1 MKMNIDERIIK
12 QLDADTA
19 EIDRILAEQNN
30 GLSALLSAGLKGA
43 MRPWFILVN
52 VLVLINFVGLIYLV
66 YQFFTQAV
74 DAQLFWGVLTILSFQ
89 FHIAAKSWLY
99 NEMNRSSLMREIK
112 RLEVTVTDLK
122 IASNKRGSSDA

>member
-1 MKMNIDERIIK
+1 MNIDERIIK

-30 GLSALLSAGLKGA
+30 GLSALLSAGFKGA

>member
-1 MKMNIDERIIK
+1 MNIDERIVK
-12 QLDADTA
+12 QLDADSA

-30 GLSALLSAGLKGA
+30 GLGALLNAGLKGA

-52 VLVLINFVGLIYLV
+52 VLVLINFLGLAYLV
-66 YQFFTQAV
+66 YQFFTQTA
-74 DAQLFWGVLTILSFQ
+74 DTQLFWGVLAIFSFQ

-112 RLEVTVTDLK
+112 RLEVAINDLK
-122 IASNKRGSSDA
+122 VATSKSE

>member
-1 MKMNIDERIIK
+1 MNIDERIVK
-12 QLDADTA
+12 QLDADSA

-30 GLSALLSAGLKGA
+30 GLGALLNAGLKGA

-52 VLVLINFVGLIYLV
+52 VLVLINFLGLAYLV
-66 YQFFTQAV
+66 YQFFTQAA
-74 DAQLFWGVLTILSFQ
+74 DAQLFWGILAIFSFQ

-112 RLEVTVTDLK
+112 RLEVAVNDLK
-122 IASNKRGSSDA
+122 VATRKSE